1 MAQMFYLNSSSSLDP
16 LTQSEELFLPYD
28 FSFEESKNVLIL
40 KTLRNS
46 ENVTLVKIFQIK
58 IYVGTMISS
67 TPVMIQ
73 FKQIN
78 LPEKVISDFYD
89 LKQYNTSLNHI
100 TKI

>member
-1 MAQMFYLNSSSSLDP
+1 
-16 LTQSEELFLPYD
+16 
-28 FSFEESKNVLIL
+28 
-40 KTLRNS
+40 
-46 ENVTLVKIFQIK
+46 
-58 IYVGTMISS
+58 MISS

-73 FKQIN
+73 FNQIN